1 MDLLVVAIPVSKP
14 KRNVPIAANR
24 AIPKVYNNPM
34 MEYGLRRQRLQIRDE
49 MYLRRENSE
58 LEQRKGRFAGC
69 QLVTLR
75 I

>member
-34 MEYGLRRQRLQIRDE
+34 MDYVPEIDKNFAE
-49 MYLRRENSE
+49 T
-58 LEQRKGRFAGC
+58 KGR
-69 QLVTLR
+69 
-75 I
+75 